1 MPPAL
6 LFACC
11 DSPPAEISR
20 NYTANL
26 LNGIFHRNR
35 NSIVISGDSITLPEL
50 SHTGET
56 EEIDHAEI
64 SRNFAGH
71 RRKRRSPL
79 RHLRQVG
86 MAVEL

>member
-6 LFACC
+6 LLRVAIRHRPKFA
-11 DSPPAEISR
+11 R
-20 NYTANL
+20 HYTADL
-26 LNGIFHRNR
+26 LNGISHRNR
-35 NSIVISGDSITLPEL
+35 NTIVISGDSITLSEL
-50 SHTGET
+50 SHTGESK
-56 EEIDHAEI
+56 EIDHAEI

-79 RHLRQVG
+79 RHVRQVG